1 MQGTHIQQ
9 LNDIPRRM
17 QGVVGLADKVM
28 YCMANNYAVGD
39 VENA

>member
-9 LNDIPRRM
+9 LNDITRRM
-17 QGVVGLADKVM
+17 QGIVGLADKVM
-28 YCMANNYAVGD
+28 YCMANYAVGD